1 MPQHHTGQEV
11 HEAYRQEVHTMDE
24 WIRRLF
30 SEWSQSL
37 NHHNLKG
44 LDQPLM
50 IRCKDKTGMLDIN
63 FNKYVP
69 RYAQMSVFLSLVA
82 LA

>member
-1 MPQHHTGQEV
+1 MPQSDAEQEV
-11 HEAYRQEVHTMDE
+11 HEAYRKGAHWMDE
-24 WIRRLF
+24 RIRKLF

-37 NHHNLKG
+37 DHQNLKR

-63 FNKYVP
+63 FNKYVSNLHRCP
-69 RYAQMSVFLSLVA
+69 FFSQLSL
-82 LA
+82 LN